1 MTDELVEKQL
11 ETNEVRLND
20 HSERIRILEKGVAVI
35 DSRVDSLCEALE
47 KTNKS
52 LNLMTGTLATDLVG
66 FFFYAIQTGLF
77 K

>member
-11 ETNEVRLND
+11 ETNEIRLND
-20 HSERIRILEKGVAVI
+20 HAERIRILEKGVAVT

-52 LNLMTGTLATDLVG
+52 LNLMTGTLATALVG
-66 FFFYAIQTGLF
+66 FFFYMIQTGLF